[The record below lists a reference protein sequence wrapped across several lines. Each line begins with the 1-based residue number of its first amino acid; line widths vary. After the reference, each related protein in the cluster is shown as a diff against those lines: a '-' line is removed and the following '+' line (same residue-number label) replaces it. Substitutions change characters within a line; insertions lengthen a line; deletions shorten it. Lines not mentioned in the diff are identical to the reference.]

1 MKPVEFNT
9 RVLPGG
15 TLIIPSE
22 LAAQLSPDQHVH
34 VTLVPAE
41 RDPEAVRRG
50 IASTFGAWKDDPSI
64 GEIFEQI
71 DRERH
76 ADQGRDIDPLL

>member
-1 MKPVEFNT
+1 MKPVEFDT
-9 RVLPGG
+9 KVLPGG
-15 TLIIPSE
+15 TLRIPSD
-22 LAAQLSPDQHVH
+22 LATQLPTDQQVH
-34 VTLVPAE
+34 VTVVPAE

-64 GEIFEQI
+64 NEIFEEI

-76 ADQGRDIDPLL
+76 ADLGREVELP